1 METTQQYVYQTYV
14 PRIPLFMSGY
24 TGHIPN
30 TEEEEYVNRIVRT
43 KEIPGYAGFVQSI
56 YAENKYG
63 ESYGKETAKSLAHT
77 IPQGADVPPNIRYT
91 STHMEDYKD
100 QSKVKTQST
109 ASLLGIREPN
119 VTYKKP
125 LPVDTINKFFG
136 VESKGLNSHI
146 IEKQSFERNYE
157 KFWEFLDSNE
167 LDYNPRKVEDFNES
181 NMKYW
186 GVQHSVQELHPE
198 LKFDPIPGYMGVN
211 RSIVSENIFGMT
223 YKNSLRKADEVQE
236 KMNLDRASQLYR
248 SAHSYYKNY

>member
-1 METTQQYVYQTYV
+1 MF
-14 PRIPLFMSGY
+14 L
-24 TGHIPN
+24 
-30 TEEEEYVNRIVRT
+30 
-43 KEIPGYAGFVQSI
+43 
-56 YAENKYG
+56 
-63 ESYGKETAKSLAHT
+63 L
-77 IPQGADVPPNIRYT
+77 RYT

-136 VESKGLNSHI
+136 VESKGLNAHI

-167 LDYNPRKVEDFNES
+167 LDYNPRKIEDFKES

-248 SAHSYYKNY
+248 SAHSYYKTY